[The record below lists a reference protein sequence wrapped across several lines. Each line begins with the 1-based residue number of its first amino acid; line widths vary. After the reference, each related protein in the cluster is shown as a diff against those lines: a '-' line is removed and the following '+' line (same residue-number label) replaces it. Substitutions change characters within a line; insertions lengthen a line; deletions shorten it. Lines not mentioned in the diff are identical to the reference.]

1 MKRGLYAFIAF
12 AVLLVLLIATG
23 SFFTVREDRQVIL
36 TQFGKP
42 VGKPIVNP
50 GLKFKLPFIQ
60 VANQMEKRV
69 LEWDGLSTQ
78 MPTRDKLYI
87 KVDTFARWEIEDP
100 LAYFEKL
107 RDERSAQSRLDD
119 ILGSET
125 RNMVAR
131 HDLIEIIRSTKDR
144 VPQQQE
150 DFDEILGEQGS
161 LEPIRI
167 GRSAIE
173 KEIHAAAK
181 GKLEDFGIRLLDVR
195 FKRINYTSAVESRI
209 FERMISE
216 RQQIAE
222 RFRSEGA
229 GEAARILGDM
239 DKEVRTIESEAY
251 KRIQTELGRADAEST
266 RIYAEAYGG
275 TSDQEKFYS
284 FTKTLEAYQD
294 ILGKDTS
301 LILSTDSELFEMLK
315 GHTKLALQDEALV
328 TPEKEGTAPQAAA
341 AATPEPAASAAT
353 PAPEPEPQPLSEP
366 TPDFETPTFPIG
378 EDEE

>member
-1 MKRGLYAFIAF
+1 MKRGLYAFIGLIVVL
-12 AVLLVLLIATG
+12 VLLVATG

-42 VGKPIVNP
+42 MGDPIVEP

-69 LEWDGLSTQ
+69 LEWDGQSTQ

-87 KVDTFARWEIEDP
+87 KVDTFARWEIENP
-100 LAYFEKL
+100 LEYFEKL
-107 RDERSAQSRLDD
+107 RDERSAKSRLDD

-125 RNMVAR
+125 RNMVAK
-131 HDLIEIIRSTKDR
+131 HDLIEIIRSTKGR
-144 VPQQQE
+144 EPQQQE
-150 DFDEILGEQGS
+150 DIGEILGEQGT

-173 KEIHAAAK
+173 KEIHTAAK

-229 GEAARILGDM
+229 GEAARILGNM
-239 DKEVRTIESEAY
+239 EKEVRTIDSEAY

-266 RIYAEAYGG
+266 RIYAEAYGA
-275 TSDQEKFYS
+275 TSQQEEFYS
-284 FTKTLEAYQD
+284 FTKTLEAYQE

-301 LILSTDSELFEMLK
+301 LILSTDSDLFQMLK
-315 GHTKLALQDEALV
+315 GHSKK
-328 TPEKEGTAPQAAA
+328 PEVKAV
-341 AATPEPAASAAT
+341 SA
-353 PAPEPEPQPLSEP
+353 PAPVKKKAPRPPAVVPQPQVEDTPPLS
-366 TPDFETPTFPIG
+366 IS
-378 EDEE
+378 EE

>member
-1 MKRGLYAFIAF
+1 MKKGIFVITALIAQLIF
-12 AVLLVLLIATG
+12 LIATG
-23 SFFTVREDRQVIL
+23 SIFTVREDQQVIL

-42 VGKPIVNP
+42 VGDPLVKP
-50 GLKFKLPFIQ
+50 GLKFKVPFIQ
-60 VANQMEKRV
+60 VANKLEKRV
-69 LEWDGLSTQ
+69 LEWDGQSTQ

-100 LAYFEKL
+100 LEYFEKL

-125 RNMVAR
+125 RNMVAK
-131 HDLIEIIRSTKDR
+131 HNLIEIIRTTKGR
-144 VPQQQE
+144 EPQQQE
-150 DFDEILGEQGS
+150 DIGEILGEQGS
-161 LEPIRI
+161 LESIRI

-173 KEIHAAAK
+173 KEIHTAAK

-195 FKRINYTSAVESRI
+195 FKRINYTHGVESRI

-229 GEAARILGDM
+229 GEAARIIGDM
-239 DKEVRTIESEAY
+239 EKEVRTIESEAY

-275 TSDQEKFYS
+275 TTEQEEFYQ

-301 LILSTDSELFEMLK
+301 LILSTDSGLFKMLK
-315 GHTKLALQDEALV
+315 GHSHVSSPKNKPAKPAPKRAPRPQAQA
-328 TPEKEGTAPQAAA
+328 TPRAPQASQIDI
-341 AATPEPAASAAT
+341 PE
-353 PAPEPEPQPLSEP
+353 
-366 TPDFETPTFPIG
+366 
-378 EDEE
+378 

>member
-1 MKRGLYAFIAF
+1 MKKGLYALIGFIALL
-12 AVLLVLLIATG
+12 ALLVATG
-23 SFFTVREDRQVIL
+23 SIFTVREDRQVIL

-42 VGKPIVNP
+42 VGDPITQP
-50 GLKFKLPFIQ
+50 GLHFKIPFIQ
-60 VANQMEKRV
+60 MANQLEKKV

-100 LAYFEKL
+100 LEYFEKL
-107 RDERSAQSRLDD
+107 RDTRSALSRLDD

-125 RNMVAR
+125 RNMVAK
-131 HDLIEIIRSTKDR
+131 HDLIEIIRTTKGR
-144 VPQQQE
+144 QPQQQE
-150 DFDEILGEQGS
+150 DIGEILGEKGT

-173 KEIHAAAK
+173 KEVHEAAK

-195 FKRINYTSAVESRI
+195 FKRINYTREVETRI

-229 GEAARILGDM
+229 GEAARIIGDM
-239 DKEVRTIESEAY
+239 EKEVKTIESLAY
-251 KRIQTELGRADAEST
+251 KRVQTELGKADAEST

-275 TSDQEKFYS
+275 TSAQEEFYK

-294 ILGKDTS
+294 ILEGDTTV
-301 LILSTDSELFEMLK
+301 ILSTDSELFRMLNGPSEIESSK
-315 GHTKLALQDEALV
+315 AETKNSA
-328 TPEKEGTAPQAAA
+328 QAA
-341 AATPEPAASAAT
+341 PESNPPLFNAPA
-353 PAPEPEPQPLSEP
+353 Q
-366 TPDFETPTFPIG
+366 
-378 EDEE
+378 

>member
-1 MKRGLYAFIAF
+1 MKRGIYGFIGLVVIL
-12 AVLLVLLIATG
+12 VLLVATG

-87 KVDTFARWEIEDP
+87 NVDTFARWEIEDP
-100 LAYFEKL
+100 LEYFEKL

-150 DFDEILGEQGS
+150 DIGEILGEQGS

-229 GEAARILGDM
+229 GEAARILGNM

-275 TSDQEKFYS
+275 SSEQEEFYS

-301 LILSTDSELFEMLK
+301 LILSTDSELFDMLK
-315 GHTKLALQDEALV
+315 GHSEAP
-328 TPEKEGTAPQAAA
+328 TSKITAVAPRPSEAS
-341 AATPEPAASAAT
+341 PVPVEEPS
-353 PAPEPEPQPLSEP
+353 PAPEAQLE
-366 TPDFETPTFPIG
+366 ETPQIDPPSLETPIFPATEG
-378 EDEE
+378 EE

>member
-1 MKRGLYAFIAF
+1 MKKGLYALIGFIALL
-12 AVLLVLLIATG
+12 ALLVATG
-23 SFFTVREDRQVIL
+23 SIFTVREDRQVIL

-42 VGKPIVNP
+42 VGDPITQP
-50 GLKFKLPFIQ
+50 GLHFKIPFIQ
-60 VANQMEKRV
+60 MANQLEKKV

-100 LAYFEKL
+100 LEYFEKL
-107 RDERSAQSRLDD
+107 RDTRSALSRLDD

-125 RNMVAR
+125 RNMVAK
-131 HDLIEIIRSTKDR
+131 HDLIEIIRTTKGR
-144 VPQQQE
+144 QPQQQE
-150 DFDEILGEQGS
+150 DIGEILGEKGT

-173 KEIHAAAK
+173 KEVHEAAK

-195 FKRINYTSAVESRI
+195 FKRINYTREVETRI

-229 GEAARILGDM
+229 GEAARIIGDM
-239 DKEVRTIESEAY
+239 EKEVKTIESLAY
-251 KRIQTELGRADAEST
+251 KSVQTELGKADAEST

-275 TSDQEKFYS
+275 TSAQEEFYK

-294 ILGKDTS
+294 ILEGDTTV
-301 LILSTDSELFEMLK
+301 ILSTDSELFQMLNGPSEIDSSK
-315 GHTKLALQDEALV
+315 TETKNSA
-328 TPEKEGTAPQAAA
+328 QAASESGPPLFNA
-341 AATPEPAASAAT
+341 PA
-353 PAPEPEPQPLSEP
+353 Q
-366 TPDFETPTFPIG
+366 
-378 EDEE
+378 

>member
-1 MKRGLYAFIAF
+1 MKKGLYALIGFIALL
-12 AVLLVLLIATG
+12 ALLVATG
-23 SFFTVREDRQVIL
+23 SIFTVREDRQVIL

-42 VGKPIVNP
+42 VGDPITQP
-50 GLKFKLPFIQ
+50 GLHFKIPFIQ
-60 VANQMEKRV
+60 MANQLEKKV

-100 LAYFEKL
+100 LEYFEKL
-107 RDERSAQSRLDD
+107 RDTRSALSRLDD

-125 RNMVAR
+125 RNMVAK
-131 HDLIEIIRSTKDR
+131 HDLIEIIRTTKGR
-144 VPQQQE
+144 QPQQQE
-150 DFDEILGEQGS
+150 DIGEILGEKGT

-173 KEIHAAAK
+173 KEVHEAAK

-195 FKRINYTSAVESRI
+195 FKRINYTREVETRI

-229 GEAARILGDM
+229 GEAARIIGDM
-239 DKEVRTIESEAY
+239 EKEVKTIESLAY
-251 KRIQTELGRADAEST
+251 KRVQTELGKADAEST

-275 TSDQEKFYS
+275 TSAQEEFYK

-294 ILGKDTS
+294 ILEGDTTV
-301 LILSTDSELFEMLK
+301 ILSTDSELFQMLNGPSEIDSSK
-315 GHTKLALQDEALV
+315 TETKNSA
-328 TPEKEGTAPQAAA
+328 QAASESGPPLFNA
-341 AATPEPAASAAT
+341 PA
-353 PAPEPEPQPLSEP
+353 Q
-366 TPDFETPTFPIG
+366 
-378 EDEE
+378 

>member
-1 MKRGLYAFIAF
+1 MKKGIYALAGLIIVL
-12 AVLLVLLIATG
+12 VLLVVTG
-23 SFFTVREDRQVIL
+23 SIFTVREDSQVIL

-42 VGKPIVNP
+42 VGNPIVEP

-69 LEWDGLSTQ
+69 LEWDGQSTQ

-100 LAYFEKL
+100 LEFFEKL
-107 RDERSAQSRLDD
+107 RDPRTALSRLDD

-125 RNMVAR
+125 RNMVAK
-131 HDLIEIIRSTKDR
+131 HDLIEIIRTTKDR
-144 VPQQQE
+144 QPQQPE
-150 DFDEILGEQGS
+150 DIGEILGEQGS

-173 KEIHAAAK
+173 KEVHAAAK

-195 FKRINYTSAVESRI
+195 FKRINYTREVESRI

-229 GEAARILGDM
+229 GEAARIKGNM
-239 DKEVRTIESEAY
+239 EKEVKTIESEAY
-251 KRIQTELGRADAEST
+251 KKVQAELGRADAEST

-275 TSDQEKFYS
+275 TKEREEFYR

-294 ILGKDTS
+294 ILGADTS
-301 LILSTDSELFEMLK
+301 LILTTDSDLFRMLK
-315 GHTKLALQDEALV
+315 GHQRQEREPAVQPAGK
-328 TPEKEGTAPQAAA
+328 APAVQPQVEPAAQ
-341 AATPEPAASAAT
+341 PEPALEAVPDA
-353 PAPEPEPQPLSEP
+353 EELQLP
-366 TPDFETPTFPIG
+366 TAG
-378 EDEE
+378 EFTN

>member
-1 MKRGLYAFIAF
+1 MKKGLYAFTGLIVVL
-12 AVLLVLLIATG
+12 VLLVATG
-23 SFFTVREDRQVIL
+23 SFFTVREDSQVIL

-42 VGKPIVNP
+42 VGEPIVNP
-50 GLKFKLPFIQ
+50 GLKFKFPFIQ

-69 LEWDGLSTQ
+69 LEWDGQSTQ

-87 KVDTFARWEIEDP
+87 RVDTFARWEIEDP
-100 LAYFEKL
+100 LEYFEKL
-107 RDERSAQSRLDD
+107 RDERSALTRLDD

-125 RNMVAR
+125 RNMVAN
-131 HDLIEIIRSTKDR
+131 HDLIEIIRTTKGR
-144 VPQQQE
+144 EPQQQE
-150 DFDEILGEQGS
+150 DIGAILGEQGV

-195 FKRINYTSAVESRI
+195 FKRINYNSEVETRI

-239 DKEVRTIESEAY
+239 EKEVRTIESEAY

-266 RIYAEAYGG
+266 RIYAEAYGA
-275 TSDQEKFYS
+275 TPEQEEFYS
-284 FTKTLEAYQD
+284 FTKTLEAYQE

-301 LILSTDSELFEMLK
+301 LILSTDSDLFQMLK
-315 GHTKLALQDEALV
+315 GHSKRPESKVV
-328 TPEKEGTAPQAAA
+328 TPPVKKKIAPRPVAAPKSQAEA
-341 AATPEPAASAAT
+341 PALLLPS
-353 PAPEPEPQPLSEP
+353 SE
-366 TPDFETPTFPIG
+366 
-378 EDEE
+378 

>member
-1 MKRGLYAFIAF
+1 MKNGIYALVGLIV
-12 AVLLVLLIATG
+12 VLIIMVISGAI
-23 SFFTVREDRQVIL
+23 FTVREDRQVIL

-42 VGKPIVNP
+42 VGDPIVDP
-50 GLKFKLPFIQ
+50 GLKFKIPVIQ
-60 VANQMEKRV
+60 VANQLEKRV
-69 LEWDGLSTQ
+69 LEWDGQSTQ

-100 LAYFEKL
+100 LEFFEKL
-107 RDERSAQSRLDD
+107 RDVRSALSRLDD

-125 RNMVAR
+125 RNMVAK
-131 HDLIEIIRSTKDR
+131 HDLIEIIRTTKGR
-144 VPQQQE
+144 QPQQQE
-150 DFDEILGEQGS
+150 DIGAILGEQGT

-173 KEIHAAAK
+173 KEVHSAAK

-195 FKRINYTSAVESRI
+195 FKRINYTSEVESRI

-229 GEAARILGDM
+229 GEAARILGNM
-239 DKEVRTIESEAY
+239 EKEVRTIESEAY
-251 KRIQTELGRADAEST
+251 KTIQSELGRADAEST

-275 TSDQEKFYS
+275 SEEQEEFYQ

-294 ILGKDTS
+294 ILGSDTS
-301 LILSTDSELFEMLK
+301 LILSTDSELFRMLK
-315 GHTKLALQDEALV
+315 GQPEKLAPPAPPMPEPVAKPEAREERLDLQTEAE
-328 TPEKEGTAPQAAA
+328 PISPPPAPQ
-341 AATPEPAASAAT
+341 P
-353 PAPEPEPQPLSEP
+353 
-366 TPDFETPTFPIG
+366 ETPT
-378 EDEE
+378 EDPSPVLEAAE

>member
-1 MKRGLYAFIAF
+1 MKRGIYGFIGLVVIL
-12 AVLLVLLIATG
+12 VLLVATG

-87 KVDTFARWEIEDP
+87 NVDTFARWEIEDP
-100 LAYFEKL
+100 LEYFEKL

-150 DFDEILGEQGS
+150 DIGEILGEQGS

-195 FKRINYTSAVESRI
+195 FKRINYTSAVETRI

-229 GEAARILGDM
+229 GEAARILGNM

-275 TSDQEKFYS
+275 SSEQEEFYS

-301 LILSTDSELFEMLK
+301 LILSTDSELFDMLK
-315 GHTKLALQDEALV
+315 GHSEAPTSEIKAV
-328 TPEKEGTAPQAAA
+328 APKPSEAS
-341 AATPEPAASAAT
+341 PIPNPVEEPS
-353 PAPEPEPQPLSEP
+353 PAPEAQLE
-366 TPDFETPTFPIG
+366 ETPQIDPPSLETPIFPATEG
-378 EDEE
+378 EE

>member
-1 MKRGLYAFIAF
+1 MKKGIF
-12 AVLLVLLIATG
+12 ALVALIGILVLLVATG
-23 SFFTVREDRQVIL
+23 SIFTVREDQQVIL

-42 VGKPIVNP
+42 VGDPLVEP
-50 GLKFKLPFIQ
+50 GLKFKIPFIQ
-60 VANQMEKRV
+60 VANKMEKRV
-69 LEWDGLSTQ
+69 LEWDGQSTQ

-100 LAYFEKL
+100 LEYFEKL
-107 RDERSAQSRLDD
+107 RDERSAQSRLND

-125 RNMVAR
+125 RNMVAK
-131 HDLIEIIRSTKDR
+131 HDLIEIIRTTKGR
-144 VPQQQE
+144 EPQQQE
-150 DFDEILGEQGS
+150 DIGEILGEQGS

-195 FKRINYTSAVESRI
+195 FKRINYTREVESRI

-239 DKEVRTIESEAY
+239 EKEVRTIESEAY

-266 RIYAEAYGG
+266 RIYAEAYGA
-275 TSDQEKFYS
+275 TPEQEEFYQ

-294 ILGKDTS
+294 ILGQDTS
-301 LILSTDSELFEMLK
+301 LILSTDSDLFKMLK
-315 GHTKLALQDEALV
+315 GHSQSPTH
-328 TPEKEGTAPQAAA
+328 TSSAAA
-341 AATPEPAASAAT
+341 NREPKARPSRTRNEPAEPPQESPQPSAASA
-353 PAPEPEPQPLSEP
+353 PAEGLAE
-366 TPDFETPTFPIG
+366 
-378 EDEE
+378 

>member
-1 MKRGLYAFIAF
+1 MKRGIF
-12 AVLLVLLIATG
+12 ALAGLIFFLVLMVATG
-23 SFFTVREDRQVIL
+23 SIFTVREDRQVIL

-42 VGKPIVNP
+42 VGKPIVEP

-69 LEWDGLSTQ
+69 LEWDGQSTQ

-100 LAYFEKL
+100 LEYFEKL

-144 VPQQQE
+144 EPQQQE
-150 DFDEILGEQGS
+150 DIGEILGEQGS

-173 KEIHAAAK
+173 KEIHSAAK

-229 GEAARILGDM
+229 GERARILGDM
-239 DKEVRTIESEAY
+239 EKEIRTIESEAY

-275 TSDQEKFYS
+275 TLEQEEFYS
-284 FTKTLEAYQD
+284 FTKTLEAYQE
-294 ILGKDTS
+294 ILGSDTS
-301 LILSTDSELFEMLK
+301 LILSTDSELFQMLK
-315 GHTKLALQDEALV
+315 GHTKKPGEKMTSAPSLPNKAEA
-328 TPEKEGTAPQAAA
+328 PRPP
-341 AATPEPAASAAT
+341 AT
-353 PAPEPEPQPLSEP
+353 EP
-366 TPDFETPTFPIG
+366 TPRPQPNLETPTFPQ
-378 EDEE
+378 DEE

>member
-1 MKRGLYAFIAF
+1 MQKGLIAFIGF
-12 AVLLVLLIATG
+12 ILVLVLLVGTG
-23 SFFTVREDRQVIL
+23 SIFTVRESQQVIL

-42 VGKPIVNP
+42 VGKPLVEP

-60 VANQMEKRV
+60 VANKMEKRV
-69 LEWDGLSTQ
+69 LEWDGQSTQ

-100 LAYFEKL
+100 LEYFEKL

-125 RNMVAR
+125 RNKVAK
-131 HDLIEIIRSTKDR
+131 HDLIEIIRTTKGR
-144 VPQQQE
+144 QPQQQE
-150 DFDEILGEQGS
+150 DLGEILAEQGT
-161 LEPIRI
+161 LEPIRS
-167 GRSAIE
+167 GRSVIE

-195 FKRINYTSAVESRI
+195 FKRINYTSGVESRI

-239 DKEVRTIESEAY
+239 EKEVRTIESEAY
-251 KRIQTELGRADAEST
+251 KSIQAELGRADAEST

-275 TSDQEKFYS
+275 TKEQEEFYQ

-294 ILGKDTS
+294 ILGTETS
-301 LILSTDSELFEMLK
+301 LILSTDSELFQMLK
-315 GHTKLALQDEALV
+315 GHR
-328 TPEKEGTAPQAAA
+328 KE
-341 AATPEPAASAAT
+341 EPAAKPAKKVRNTRPAT
-353 PAPEPEPQPLSEP
+353 SSPKRPIPEPSAP
-366 TPDFETPTFPIG
+366 TPPLPN
-378 EDEE
+378 